1 MVFTD
6 QGVVYDQYER
16 VPQDG
21 GLGQLVRQE
30 GDEGT
35 DGLGHAHHGGQGQ
48 HRVRCPAQDEGAG
61 QEQDLHRIINS
72 RIQLKPSGILNRI
85 FFIMMLQTSVMIFF
99 CL

>member
-6 QGVVYDQYER
+6 QGVVYDQYEG

-21 GLGQLVRQE
+21 GLGQLVRQD

-61 QEQDLHRIINS
+61 QEQDLHRGELENYEFSYSIDTI
-72 RIQLKPSGILNRI
+72 RD
-85 FFIMMLQTSVMIFF
+85 TE
-99 CL
+99 

>member
-1 MVFTD
+1 MGLCTISMSYH
-6 QGVVYDQYER
+6 GVVHDQYER

-21 GLGQLVRQE
+21 GLGQLVWQE

-61 QEQDLHRIINS
+61 QEQDLHRGS
-72 RIQLKPSGILNRI
+72 YRFS
-85 FFIMMLQTSVMIFF
+85 FI
-99 CL
+99 